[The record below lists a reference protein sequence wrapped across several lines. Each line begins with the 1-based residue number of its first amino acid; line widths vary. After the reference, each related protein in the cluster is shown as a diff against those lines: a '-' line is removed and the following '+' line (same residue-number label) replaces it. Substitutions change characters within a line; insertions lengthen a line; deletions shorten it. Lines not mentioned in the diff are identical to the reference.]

1 MPVNDVTV
9 PPVNIP
15 QNADKS
21 ADTLVPHIPGV
32 LFQFFRSHSGH
43 MHFPYLEGGGIALAY
58 VDKQQLATDASQLL
72 EQLTGDD
79 HPKVMSAIER
89 SARWMLPL
97 NTRFRLPFP
106 QEKPHWIAVSANPE
120 PIESGV
126 RWNGLMLDI
135 TDQVNEEQRL
145 RRLCDTD
152 PLTSLPN
159 RRKLMVQLTHLT
171 SLSTRH
177 GTPLS
182 IMMIDIDHFKQLN
195 DRWGHLQGDSVLKQL
210 ATVTQSLLRCED
222 MVARL
227 GGEEFMVVL
236 PLTSLQQCHKLADR
250 LRQTIAEYDFG
261 MGPGSVTLSIGVA
274 EYRCGEPMVSLI
286 ERADRA
292 LYSAKDVGRDCVCLL
307 P

>member
-1 MPVNDVTV
+1 MPVNDAPV
-9 PPVNIP
+9 PPAAIP
-15 QNADKS
+15 QS

-32 LFQFFRSHSGH
+32 LFQFYRSHSGH
-43 MHFPYLEGGGIALAY
+43 MHFPYLEGGGMALAY
-58 VDKQQLATDASQLL
+58 VDRQQLATNASQLI
-72 EQLTGDD
+72 EQLTGND

-106 QEKPHWIAVSANPE
+106 KAKPHWIAVSANPE

-126 RWNGLMLDI
+126 RWNGIMLDI
-135 TDQVNEEQRL
+135 TDQVLEELRL
-145 RRLCDTD
+145 RKLSDTD
-152 PLTSLPN
+152 PLTGLPN
-159 RRKLMVQLTHLT
+159 RRKLMGQLTHLT

-182 IMMIDIDHFKQLN
+182 IMMIDIDHFKRLN
-195 DRWGHLQGDSVLKQL
+195 DRWGHLQGDSVLAQL
-210 ATVTQSLLRCED
+210 ADVTQSLLRCED

-250 LRQTIAEYDFG
+250 LRHTIADYDFG
-261 MGPGSVTLSIGVA
+261 IGQGNVTLSIGVA
-274 EYRCGEPMVSLI
+274 EYRCGEPLVSLI